1 MNIPND
7 VLSYMIL
14 SKLHANY
21 PHHVEE
27 IIMNESMIKNP
38 KKVLLKLAEIAHIEG
53 ARKSENQ
60 AQESTSAT
68 ALFKSSQKNNKAKT
82 KPEHPCS
89 PGKHNELA
97 NHPQRKCLNF
107 RPHLRPNYKGPRVN
121 LSTVTPDGPV
131 FQGFERSSES
141 RAFDGV
147 APEDDT
153 VIDDRNN
160 RERSR
165 VRNEEM
171 SEMRRV
177 DSFDEIPSPLSS
189 SASTNPVDE
198 DVKNYSNGLMNG
210 SNVIRS
216 NGMND
221 MVTRTRVHSSLVVG
235 HIGPYIPPETYGII
249 FEECKRL
256 PGKVKH
262 LIAPGPR
269 HETCTVLQRS
279 GGLKQQYELIP
290 TQQDSPQSHQG

>member
-1 MNIPND
+1 M
-7 VLSYMIL
+7 
-14 SKLHANY
+14 
-21 PHHVEE
+21 
-27 IIMNESMIKNP
+27 
-38 KKVLLKLAEIAHIEG
+38 
-53 ARKSENQ
+53 R
-60 AQESTSAT
+60 
-68 ALFKSSQKNNKAKT
+68 
-82 KPEHPCS
+82 
-89 PGKHNELA
+89 
-97 NHPQRKCLNF
+97 
-107 RPHLRPNYKGPRVN
+107 LRE
-121 LSTVTPDGPV
+121 GPV

-153 VIDDRNN
+153 VTDDRNN

-165 VRNEEM
+165 VRI
-171 SEMRRV
+171 
-177 DSFDEIPSPLSS
+177 DSFDEIPSPLST
-189 SASTNPVDE
+189 SASTDPVDE

-221 MVTRTRVHSSLVVG
+221 MVTRTRVHLSLVVG

-256 PGKVKH
+256 PGEVKH

>member
-1 MNIPND
+1 M
-7 VLSYMIL
+7 
-14 SKLHANY
+14 
-21 PHHVEE
+21 
-27 IIMNESMIKNP
+27 
-38 KKVLLKLAEIAHIEG
+38 
-53 ARKSENQ
+53 R
-60 AQESTSAT
+60 
-68 ALFKSSQKNNKAKT
+68 
-82 KPEHPCS
+82 
-89 PGKHNELA
+89 
-97 NHPQRKCLNF
+97 
-107 RPHLRPNYKGPRVN
+107 LRE
-121 LSTVTPDGPV
+121 GPV

-153 VIDDRNN
+153 VTDDRNN

-165 VRNEEM
+165 VRT
-171 SEMRRV
+171 
-177 DSFDEIPSPLSS
+177 
-189 SASTNPVDE
+189 STNPVDE

-221 MVTRTRVHSSLVVG
+221 MVTRTRVHLSLVVG

-256 PGKVKH
+256 PGEVKH

-290 TQQDSPQSHQG
+290 TQQDSPQSHQGKAVICPINQIYHPILTHCPAVFNPILLLLINLSTICLDTHPNQSHQANRKESHL

>member
-1 MNIPND
+1 MR
-7 VLSYMIL
+7 LG
-14 SKLHANY
+14 
-21 PHHVEE
+21 E
-27 IIMNESMIKNP
+27 
-38 KKVLLKLAEIAHIEG
+38 
-53 ARKSENQ
+53 
-60 AQESTSAT
+60 
-68 ALFKSSQKNNKAKT
+68 
-82 KPEHPCS
+82 
-89 PGKHNELA
+89 
-97 NHPQRKCLNF
+97 
-107 RPHLRPNYKGPRVN
+107 
-121 LSTVTPDGPV
+121 GPV

-153 VIDDRNN
+153 VTDDRNN

-165 VRNEEM
+165 VRI
-171 SEMRRV
+171 

-189 SASTNPVDE
+189 SASTDPVDE

-221 MVTRTRVHSSLVVG
+221 MVTRTRVHLSLVVG
-235 HIGPYIPPETYGII
+235 HIGPYIPSERMKDWVCSPETYGVI

-262 LIAPGPR
+262 LIIVYPR
-269 HETCTVLQRS
+269 MVFAEKMLEKRDHMVFKMNMKFACTVLQRS